1 MVCGLADDEL
11 FVLYILYSH
20 RNFRADAGYNSKKL
34 QRIYSKKY
42 DRDFGAGTK
51 RLKNQ
56 GYITSIKKKDEKFYI
71 SDFKKA
77 VRALSAHDYNVTT
90 GKERPV

>member
-1 MVCGLADDEL
+1 
-11 FVLYILYSH
+11 
-20 RNFRADAGYNSKKL
+20 
-34 QRIYSKKY
+34 
-42 DRDFGAGTK
+42 
-51 RLKNQ
+51 LKNQ